1 MKKILTLAAAAAVLY
16 SCGNNE
22 NRYVVEGNLE
32 GINETVYLFDRQQ
45 QLLDSAKVEN
55 GAFRIEGV
63 AEAPTSAIL
72 TDARDMRGTFGVML
86 ILEPG
91 TITVARSEQEQNA
104 LFATGTVSNDANT
117 AYMTAGS
124 ELIREFRDPETTDER
139 REAIEE
145 EYEELGSQTLEQNRN
160 NYFGV
165 VMLSQ
170 QAYGL
175 SGQEILDEIAL
186 FPAELQQTGEM
197 TKIRENAEQKLK
209 TDVGQPYIDV
219 VQPDADGKEVSLKSV
234 VENPATKYVLLD
246 FWSLSCP
253 PCLMDIRDH
262 YLRDYAAYREAG
274 FEILGV
280 ARNTDED
287 LRGNLPDLGIVWPVV
302 ADRPEGRIT
311 GCYRVDAYPTLYLI
325 DPRGRIVAEGSDLRG
340 ERLSR
345 WLRQAYPGVQPSP
358 QTE

>member
-1 MKKILTLAAAAAVLY
+1 M
-16 SCGNNE
+16 
-22 NRYVVEGNLE
+22 
-32 GINETVYLFDRQQ
+32 
-45 QLLDSAKVEN
+45 
-55 GAFRIEGV
+55 
-63 AEAPTSAIL
+63 
-72 TDARDMRGTFGVML
+72 
-86 ILEPG
+86 
-91 TITVARSEQEQNA
+91 ARSEQEQNA

-145 EYEELGSQTLEQNRN
+145 EYEELGSQALEQNRN

-246 FWSLSCP
+246 FWASWCG
-253 PCLMDIRDH
+253 PCICLLYTSD
-262 YLRDYAAYREAG
+262 AA
-274 FEILGV
+274 
-280 ARNTDED
+280 DE
-287 LRGNLPDLGIVWPVV
+287 
-302 ADRPEGRIT
+302 
-311 GCYRVDAYPTLYLI
+311 
-325 DPRGRIVAEGSDLRG
+325 
-340 ERLSR
+340 
-345 WLRQAYPGVQPSP
+345 
-358 QTE
+358 

>member
-63 AEAPTSAIL
+63 AEAPASAIL

-145 EYEELGSQTLEQNRN
+145 EYEELGSQALEQNRN

-209 TDVGQPYIDV
+209 TRGT
-219 VQPDADGKEVSLKSV
+219 AL
-234 VENPATKYVLLD
+234 
-246 FWSLSCP
+246 
-253 PCLMDIRDH
+253 
-262 YLRDYAAYREAG
+262 YRRRTARRRRQG
-274 FEILGV
+274 GV
-280 ARNTDED
+280 AQIRRREPGDEIRPARLLGFVVRSLHGRGSPPEED
-287 LRGNLPDLGIVWPVV
+287 LRGV
-302 ADRPEGRIT
+302 
-311 GCYRVDAYPTLYLI
+311 
-325 DPRGRIVAEGSDLRG
+325 PR
-340 ERLSR
+340 
-345 WLRQAYPGVQPSP
+345 
-358 QTE
+358 

>member
-1 MKKILTLAAAAAVLY
+1 MKKILTLAAAAAVLC

-63 AEAPTSAIL
+63 AEAPASAIL

-91 TITVARSEQEQNA
+91 TINVTDDAQNPYRKKV
-104 LFATGTVSNDANT
+104 TGTPANDASD
-117 AYMTAGS
+117 AYATAGS
-124 ELIREFRDPETTDER
+124 ALVQEFRNPETTAER
-139 REAIEE
+139 REAIEQ
-145 EYEELGSQTLEQNRN
+145 EYEQLTSQALEQNRN

-246 FWSLSCP
+246 FWASWCG
-253 PCLMDIRDH
+253 PCMGEVPHLKKTYDEFRKK
-262 YLRDYAAYREAG
+262 G
-274 FEILGV
+274 FEIYGVSFDEDRGDWLGAVEQNDMNWLHVSEVKGFDNQAAKDYAIQGIPSNFLIDGQGTIV
-280 ARNTDED
+280 ARN
-287 LRGNLPDLGIVWPVV
+287 
-302 ADRPEGRIT
+302 
-311 GCYRVDAYPTLYLI
+311 
-325 DPRGRIVAEGSDLRG
+325 LRG
-340 ERLSR
+340 EALYEKIGE
-345 WLRQAYPGVQPSP
+345 LLK
-358 QTE
+358 

>member
-63 AEAPTSAIL
+63 AEAPASAIL

-104 LFATGTVSNDANT
+104 LFATGTVSNNANT

-145 EYEELGSQTLEQNRN
+145 EYEELGSQALEQNRN

-246 FWSLSCP
+246 FWASWCG
-253 PCLMDIRDH
+253 PCM
-262 YLRDYAAYREAG
+262 
-274 FEILGV
+274 
-280 ARNTDED
+280 
-287 LRGNLPDLGIVWPVV
+287 
-302 ADRPEGRIT
+302 
-311 GCYRVDAYPTLYLI
+311 
-325 DPRGRIVAEGSDLRG
+325 G
-340 ERLSR
+340 EVPHLKKT
-345 WLRQAYPGVQPSP
+345 YG
-358 QTE
+358 EFHDK